1 VAASAAAWLAA
12 GISISGAKNHGE
24 KLYRKRSGGEKRKCG
39 INGEN
44 SDGIRRRRQ
53 AWPAN
58 GRQQKNNHRAAKH
71 KRGVAKSPAS
81 MW

>member
-12 GISISGAKNHGE
+12 WLSISGAKNHGE

-44 SDGIRRRRQ
+44 IDGGRRRRQ
-53 AWPAN
+53 
-58 GRQQKNNHRAAKH
+58 GISRQTAGSKKII
-71 KRGVAKSPAS
+71 S
-81 MW
+81 